1 MKDETVKG
9 GWSGVDSAGDP
20 SHFVRLMDKVRGAD
34 DSPEQYSFVREM
46 LGVTEGQRI
55 LDVGCG
61 TGGATRVLADV
72 VGNSGRAV
80 GVDSSETMLRVARE
94 RSKNLKLPID
104 FQLSDACKLP
114 FPDSY
119 FDRVF
124 ALRVFE
130 IVENPA
136 QVLRE
141 MFRVAK
147 PGGRIFANGPDVDT
161 WTFDV
166 NDKATTR
173 AFIHYFCD
181 HEVNGWIGR
190 QLPRMFAEMGGSS
203 IKVSAQNYF
212 SSDFDLVHQLFLQ
225 QSLNHAIVSQV
236 IPEVPAKSWLV
247 DLKSRCAAAPF
258 AHSQEMFRIIGIKPL

>member
-1 MKDETVKG
+1 MKHETVKG
-9 GWSGVDSAGDP
+9 GWSGVDASDDP
-20 SHFVRLMDKVRGAD
+20 SHFVRLMDRVRGTD
-34 DSPEQYSFVREM
+34 DNPEQYSFVREM
-46 LGVTEGQRI
+46 LGIREGQRV

-61 TGGATRVLADV
+61 TGGATRVLAGV
-72 VGNSGRAV
+72 VGSSGRAV
-80 GVDSSETMLRVARE
+80 GVDSSETMLRVAKE

-104 FQLSDACKLP
+104 FQRSDARKLP
-114 FPDSY
+114 FPDNF
-119 FDRVF
+119 FDYTL

-130 IVENPA
+130 IVEHPE
-136 QVLRE
+136 QVLKE
-141 MFRVAK
+141 MFRVTK

-166 NDKATTR
+166 HDKATTR

-190 QLPRMFAEMGGSS
+190 QLPRMFAEMEGSS

-236 IPEVPAKSWLV
+236 IPEVPAKSWLA

-258 AHSQEMFRIIGIKPL
+258 AHSQQMFRIIGTKTL